1 MVLPNCCK
9 LLDDGGKKNKLA
21 AILLDKI
28 IDILKK
34 QVKSWRVLWICVTQF
49 PPVLFVWLV
58 VGCFF
63 FFTFFLFFCQN
74 DKTTKKKEKK
84 RLLMQQQW
92 TQLW

>member
-1 MVLPNCCK
+1 MVLANCCK

-63 FFTFFLFFCQN
+63 LLLFFSFFVRM
-74 DKTTKKKEKK
+74 TKPQKRKRKKGF
-84 RLLMQQQW
+84 
-92 TQLW
+92 